1 MHVIEVTEFGGPEA
15 LRPAEVADP
24 SPGPGDLTVEVAAA
38 GVNYIDTYH
47 RSGAYAV
54 PLPFVPGIEAAGT
67 VASVGDEVRGFS
79 VGDRVAWAGP
89 GSSYAERVAVPAGAA
104 VHVPAGVDDAVAAT
118 ALLQGMTAH
127 YLLTSTYPAR
137 RGDTVLLH
145 AGAGGVGLLLTQLA
159 SDLGVR
165 VITTVST
172 DAKER
177 LSRGAGAAHVL
188 RYGADL
194 PSRVRE
200 LTEGAGV
207 DAVYDGVGA
216 ATFEQSLQCLRPRGT
231 LALFGA
237 ASGPVPPVDPQRLN
251 SAGSV
256 FLTRPTLAHHVADR
270 GELDWRSGAVFSAI
284 ADGRLDVRVASRYPL
299 DDAQQAHRD
308 LEGRRTTG
316 SLVLMPG

>member
-1 MHVIEVTEFGGPEA
+1 MHAIEVTEHGGPEA
-15 LRPAEVADP
+15 LRPADVADP
-24 SPGPGDLTVEVAAA
+24 SPGPADLTVDVAAV
-38 GVNYIDTYH
+38 GVNYIDTYY
-47 RSGAYAV
+47 RTGAY
-54 PLPFVPGIEAAGT
+54 PTRLPFIPGIEAMGT
-67 VASVGDEVRGFS
+67 VASVGDAVRGFS

-89 GSSYAERVAVPAGAA
+89 GSSYAERVAVPASSA
-104 VHVPAGVDDAVAAT
+104 VHVPDGVEDAVAAS

-145 AGAGGVGLLLTQLA
+145 AGAGGVGLLFTQLA
-159 SDLGVR
+159 ADLGVQ

-177 LSRGAGAAHVL
+177 LSRDAGAAHVL
-188 RYGADL
+188 SYGPELVA
-194 PSRVRE
+194 RVRE
-200 LTEGAGV
+200 FTGGEGV

-216 ATFEQSLQCLRPRGT
+216 ATFDQSLECLRMRGT

-237 ASGPVPPVDPQRLN
+237 ASGPVAPVDPQRLN

-270 GELDWRSGAVFSAI
+270 SELEWRSGAVFSAI
-284 ADGRLDVRVASRYPL
+284 ADGRVDARVASRYPL
-299 DDAQQAHRD
+299 DDAEQAHRD
-308 LEGRRTTG
+308 LQARRTTG